1 MVERHLK
8 FLKGLV
14 RQGAH
19 SKGSIVEGY
28 MVYQNMMYISEYL
41 PKLASNLNL
50 GRICD
55 LDSNNNFEGE
65 YPKGKGRPRKVKG
78 NY

>member
-1 MVERHLK
+1 MLERHLK

-14 RQGAH
+14 RQRAH
-19 SKGSIVEGY
+19 REGFLIEGY
-28 MVYQNMMYISEYL
+28 MVYQNMIYITEYL
-41 PKLASNLNL
+41 PKLAAKLNL

-55 LDSNNNFEGE
+55 LDSNKNFEGE
-65 YPKGKGRPRKVKG
+65 YLIGKGRSRKVKG